1 MRGVNERLLMIAV
14 EGQRG
19 MREWKKP
26 VYEGK
31 EGVSERRLTLRLRA
45 SE

>member
-1 MRGVNERLLMIAV
+1 MIAV